1 LETNEQSKPVLRY
14 LEFIK
19 KNISKE
25 TDEQL
30 QILLNHLINIRKA
43 ITERIGSEADE
54 QRQARLGDA

>member
-1 LETNEQSKPVLRY
+1 MNNSKPVLRY

-30 QILLNHLINIRKA
+30 QILLNHLINKRKV